1 MAGDIEGG
9 EGVML
14 RDLGSAC
21 RVILLL
27 APFGLAFA
35 GMVFLLIWLNQPARS
50 CDAPN
55 VEREVLPLPPLA
67 CEVDGVCWYQPV
79 VSEKG
84 RRTTACL
91 TPAELGRAMDL
102 AKWMRETARK

>member
-1 MAGDIEGG
+1 
-9 EGVML
+9 ML

-21 RVILLL
+21 RVMLLL

-67 CEVDGVCWYQPV
+67 ILRVDGVCWYQAV
-79 VSEKG
+79 VSPKG
-84 RRTTACL
+84 WRTTVCL
-91 TPAELGRAMDL
+91 TPVELGRAMDL
-102 AKWMRETARK
+102 AKWMRETAGK